1 MKALYDAGND
11 NHNNGSMENMDVIKV
26 TLDGGRRV
34 TALLNDGRQV
44 TTDQPVADG
53 GTDTAPT
60 PFDIFLASLATCA
73 GVYVTDFCNHRNIP
87 TDSITLSQS
96 AEFTIDD
103 KGKHVLAAV
112 SLTIHLPG
120 DFPEK
125 YREAVMRVA
134 ELCAVKKAILHPP
147 QFSVQLG

>member
-1 MKALYDAGND
+1 
-11 NHNNGSMENMDVIKV
+11 MDVIKV

-34 TALLNDGRQV
+34 NAHLNDGRQV
-44 TTDQPVADG
+44 TTDQPVDEG

-87 TDSITLSQS
+87 TDTITLTQS
-96 AEFTIDD
+96 AEFTMDD

-112 SLTIHLPG
+112 SLQIHLPV
-120 DFPEK
+120 DFPGK
-125 YREAVMRVA
+125 YREAVVRVA
-134 ELCAVKKAILHPP
+134 EFCAVKRAILHPP

>member
-1 MKALYDAGND
+1 
-11 NHNNGSMENMDVIKV
+11 MEVIKI
-26 TLDGGRRV
+26 TLDGGRKV
-34 TALLNDGRQV
+34 TAHLNDGRQV
-44 TTDQPVADG
+44 TTDQPVAEG
-53 GTDTAPT
+53 GTNAAPT

-87 TDSITLSQS
+87 TDTITLTQS
-96 AEFTIDD
+96 ADFTVDD

-112 SLTIHLPG
+112 SLTIHLPN

-125 YREAVMRVA
+125 YREAVVRVA
-134 ELCAVKKAILHPP
+134 ELCAVKRAIVHPP

>member
-1 MKALYDAGND
+1 
-11 NHNNGSMENMDVIKV
+11 MEVIKV
-26 TLDGGRRV
+26 TLDGVRKV
-34 TALLNDGRQV
+34 TAHLDDGRQIV
-44 TTDQPVADG
+44 TDQPVAEG

-60 PFDIFLASLATCA
+60 PFNIFLVSLATCA

-87 TDSITLSQS
+87 TESITLSQS
-96 AEFTIDD
+96 AEFTLDNN
-103 KGKHVLAAV
+103 GKHLLAAV
-112 SLTIHLPG
+112 SLVIHLPD

-125 YREAVMRVA
+125 YRDAVVRVA

>member
-1 MKALYDAGND
+1 
-11 NHNNGSMENMDVIKV
+11 MEVIKI
-26 TLDGGRRV
+26 TLDGGRKV
-34 TALLNDGRQV
+34 TAHLNDGRQV
-44 TTDQPVADG
+44 TTDQPVAEG

-87 TDSITLSQS
+87 TDTITLTQS

-103 KGKHVLAAV
+103 KGKDVLAAV
-112 SLTIHLPG
+112 SLQIHLPD

-125 YREAVMRVA
+125 YREAVVRVA
-134 ELCAVKKAILHPP
+134 ELCAVKRAILNPP

>member
-1 MKALYDAGND
+1 MKN
-11 NHNNGSMENMDVIKV
+11 MEVIWV
-26 TLDGGRRV
+26 TLDGGRKV
-34 TALLNDGRQV
+34 TAHLNDGRQV
-44 TTDQPVADG
+44 TTDQPVDEG

-73 GVYVTDFCNHRNIP
+73 GVYVTDFCNHRNIA
-87 TDSITLSQS
+87 TDMITLTQS
-96 AEFTIDD
+96 AEFSLDD

-112 SLTIHLPG
+112 LLQIHLPV

-125 YREAVMRVA
+125 YREAVVRVA

-147 QFSVQLG
+147 QFSVRLG

>member
-1 MKALYDAGND
+1 
-11 NHNNGSMENMDVIKV
+11 MEVIKI
-26 TLDGGRRV
+26 TLDGGRKV
-34 TALLNDGRQV
+34 TAHLNDGRQV
-44 TTDQPVADG
+44 TTDQPVNEG
-53 GTDTAPT
+53 ETDTAPT

-87 TDSITLSQS
+87 TNTITLTQS
-96 AEFTIDD
+96 AEFTTDD

-112 SLTIHLPG
+112 SLQILLPV

-125 YREAVMRVA
+125 YREAVVRVA
-134 ELCAVKKAILHPP
+134 ELCAVKRAILHPP

>member
-1 MKALYDAGND
+1 MKN
-11 NHNNGSMENMDVIKV
+11 MEVIKV

-34 TALLNDGRQV
+34 TAHLNDGRQV
-44 TTDQPVADG
+44 TTDQPVDEG

-87 TDSITLSQS
+87 TDSITLTQS
-96 AEFTIDD
+96 ADFTVDD
-103 KGKHVLAAV
+103 KGKHVLASV
-112 SLTIHLPG
+112 SLLIHLPD
-120 DFPEK
+120 DFPAK
-125 YREAVMRVA
+125 YREAIVRVA
-134 ELCAVKKAILHPP
+134 EICAVKKAILNPP

>member
-1 MKALYDAGND
+1 M
-11 NHNNGSMENMDVIKV
+11 NNMEIIKV

-34 TALLNDGRQV
+34 TAHLNDGRLV
-44 TTDQPVADG
+44 ATDQPVAEG

-60 PFDIFLASLATCA
+60 PFDMFLASLATCA

-87 TDSITLSQS
+87 TDSISLIQS
-96 AEFTIDD
+96 AEFTVDD

-112 SLTIHLPG
+112 SLTIQLP
-120 DFPEK
+120 DNFPEK

-134 ELCAVKKAILHPP
+134 ELCAVRRAIEHPP
-147 QFSVQLG
+147 QFSVQLA

>member
-1 MKALYDAGND
+1 
-11 NHNNGSMENMDVIKV
+11 MDVIAV
-26 TLDGGRRV
+26 TLDGGRKV
-34 TALLNDGRQV
+34 TAHLNDGRQV
-44 TTDQPVADG
+44 TTDQPVAEG
-53 GTDTAPT
+53 GTDAAPT

-73 GVYVTDFCNHRNIP
+73 GVYVTDFCKHRNID
-87 TDSITLSQS
+87 TDKISLTQS
-96 AEFTIDD
+96 AEYTLDD

-112 SLTIHLPG
+112 SLTINLPD

-125 YREAVMRVA
+125 YREAVVRVA